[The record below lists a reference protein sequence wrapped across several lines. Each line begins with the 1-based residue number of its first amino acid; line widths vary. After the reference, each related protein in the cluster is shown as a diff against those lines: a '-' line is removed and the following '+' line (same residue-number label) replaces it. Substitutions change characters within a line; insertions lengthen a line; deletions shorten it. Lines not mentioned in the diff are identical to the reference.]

1 MNDKEGHPV
10 DIAEKEISIDKTSKL
25 RGSSNAT
32 VSTFTRR
39 AAGEYVMKVTAGTL
53 PEAFTLT
60 PSARNVHF
68 ASANVTL
75 TADNTTALV
84 DGLDVIENNAIAD
97 GQSQDKFRVRVVDAQ
112 NNPVPS
118 QTVILKADNGATVAG
133 TAITESD
140 GTVIVP
146 VTSQHAGETTMTAS
160 INDKGNK
167 TLKLSFRPD
176 QNTARIEKK
185 NFSII
190 PEVSL
195 ADGKTQ
201 KQ

>member
-1 MNDKEGHPV
+1 
-10 DIAEKEISIDKTSKL
+10 
-25 RGSSNAT
+25 
-32 VSTFTRR
+32 
-39 AAGEYVMKVTAGTL
+39 
-53 PEAFTLT
+53 
-60 PSARNVHF
+60 
-68 ASANVTL
+68 
-75 TADNTTALV
+75 
-84 DGLDVIENNAIAD
+84 
-97 GQSQDKFRVRVVDAQ
+97 
-112 NNPVPS
+112 
-118 QTVILKADNGATVAG
+118 ILKADNGATVAG

-160 INDKGNK
+160 INDKGSK
-167 TLKLSFRPD
+167 TLKLSFCPD

-201 KQ
+201 KTVTARVTDAQGNVVPNILVTLDADNGAVLAEKTVKTDIQGMATTTLTSTVAGPSHVAASVNSRSVSKETTFTGNNATAIVTSVDTTAASGIADGATAV